1 MSKPKTCP
9 VCRIPFTPVRPL
21 QKVCSALCAMTHT
34 RNQKEKQ
41 AERLER
47 EDRKATRAKLDAM
60 RTKPQLVKLAQVAFN
75 SFVRARDAGKTCIC
89 CGKPL
94 PTDGIGGA
102 YDAGHYR
109 SVGSA
114 PHLRFDEKNCHAQL
128 KHCNQYLAGNHVNY
142 RKGLIDRIGLRE
154 VELLEADQTLRKY
167 TREGLIEIA
176 RHYRAEAARIKKE
189 RGEV

>member
-1 MSKPKTCP
+1 MTKHKACP
-9 VCRIPFTPVRPL
+9 VCRDLFTPSLPL
-21 QKVCSALCAMTHT
+21 QKVCSPICAMTHT
-34 RNQKEKQ
+34 RSQKAKQ

-60 RTKPQLVKLAQVAFN
+60 RTKPQLVKLAQTAFN
-75 SFVRARDAGKTCIC
+75 SFIRARDAGKTCIC

-94 PTDGIGGA
+94 PKDGIGGA

-176 RHYRAEAARIKKE
+176 RHYRAEALRIKKE